1 MYTDAKTQYNVTELD
16 IWNMDETGY
25 TIGFAYSAKVVILQ
39 GNITNF
45 KTVDGSREWV
55 LQINSISIY
64 SQIIPPFFVFKGHQY
79 TESLWQE
86 AVEAVGDCTIG
97 ISENGW
103 SNQQLGMA

>member
-1 MYTDAKTQYNVTELD
+1 
-16 IWNMDETGY
+16 MDETGY

-55 LQINSISIY
+55 LQINSISMY
-64 SQIIPPFFVFKGHQY
+64 GQIIPPFFVFKGHQH